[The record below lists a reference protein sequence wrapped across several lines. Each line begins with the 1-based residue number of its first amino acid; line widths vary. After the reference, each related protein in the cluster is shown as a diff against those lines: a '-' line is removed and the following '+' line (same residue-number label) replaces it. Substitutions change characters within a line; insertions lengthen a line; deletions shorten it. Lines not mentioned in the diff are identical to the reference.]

1 MTKMKILTSP
11 LVDPGLYTLAHS
23 QEFLS
28 PAFLTRDLP
37 VLPKWRH
44 HRMPHRKWYLRLFSY
59 WRNKQNDEKAS
70 AMRMSNTLSP
80 RFPY

>member
-1 MTKMKILTSP
+1 MTKMKNLTSP

-44 HRMPHRKWYLRLFSY
+44 HRMPRRTLTFRVFSKRRREY
-59 WRNKQNDEKAS
+59 RTRRRILALQRNMK
-70 AMRMSNTLSP
+70 
-80 RFPY
+80 